1 MPTSSPTPR
10 RQRLRDV
17 VPGIHLGVWP
27 PGPKNS
33 LTDVPD
39 VLVSTLEIED
49 KARGV
54 HTGVTTILP
63 RHNWYESGCYAG
75 IFRFNGAGDLTGSHF
90 IEETGKVGSPI
101 VLTNSLGVG
110 AAYQGI
116 LEYCVE
122 HHGNPDMGLGY
133 FTVPVVGETFD
144 GHLNNL
150 AAFAVQPSHVAE
162 GIKQASSDPV
172 PEGNKGGGTG
182 MICLGHKGGTGS
194 SSRVVAGA
202 GAAGAGK
209 EATNYTV
216 AALVQ
221 ANFGSLR
228 NLTIAGVPYGR
239 IVAAERAAAEKP
251 AVTADKAKEER
262 DGSILIILA
271 TDAPLHPRQCER
283 LAKRATVGLSRVGGY
298 GQNPSGDIFLAFSTA
313 NHVPVQKF
321 GKKADDDKA
330 DTNKDTPIDPFKP
343 LVHGVD
349 VVNDE
354 SINGLFEAAA
364 DATEEAIYNALCM
377 AETLTGFQGHTIE
390 ALDLE
395 KLKAVMDKH
404 MVK

>member
-1 MPTSSPTPR
+1 MLTINPPP

-17 VPGIHLGVWP
+17 VPDIYLGVWP
-27 PGPKNS
+27 TGPKNS
-33 LTDVPD
+33 LTDVPG
-39 VLVSTLEIED
+39 VLVSTQEIED

-75 IFRFNGAGDLTGSHF
+75 LFRFNGAGDLTGSHF
-90 IEETGKVGSPI
+90 IEESGKVASPI
-101 VLTNSLGVG
+101 VLTNTLAVG
-110 AAYQGI
+110 TAYQGI

-122 HHGNPDMGLGY
+122 HHGSPDMGIG
-133 FTVPVVGETFD
+133 FFSVPVVGETFD
-144 GHLNNL
+144 GYLNNG
-150 AAFAVQPSHVAE
+150 AAFAVQSSHVAE
-162 GIKQASSDPV
+162 GIKHASSDPV
-172 PEGNKGGGTG
+172 PEGNRGGGTG

-194 SSRVVAGA
+194 SSRVVEGV
-202 GAAGAGK
+202 GK
-209 EATNYTV
+209 DTKYTV

-239 IVAAERAAAEKP
+239 IVAAERAAASKP
-251 AVTADKAKEER
+251 PVEADKAKEER
-262 DGSILIILA
+262 DGSIIIILA

-313 NHVPVQKF
+313 NDVPVQKF
-321 GKKADDDKA
+321 DKGDDKV
-330 DTNKDTPIDPFKP
+330 DKDTAIDPFKP
-343 LVHGVD
+343 LVHGVN

-377 AETLTGFQGHTIE
+377 AETLTGFQDHKIE
-390 ALDLE
+390 ALDLD
-395 KLKAVMDKH
+395 KLKTVMDKH